1 MDYVFIDHC
10 RISDMNSVLLSHL
23 VTSRYALYV
32 KCYSVMLCSLL
43 PCHAMYIVQV
53 HLSPTYHD
61 ELFAVPKYNITVL
74 ELTIV
79 FSSYDE

>member
-23 VTSRYALYV
+23 VTSRYLCAVCQVLQCDALQFATMS
-32 KCYSVMLCSLL
+32 CY
-43 PCHAMYIVQV
+43 VQV
-53 HLSPTYHD
+53 HTYHD
-61 ELFAVPKYNITVL
+61 ELYAVPKYNITVV